1 MVTYGAAPPAPN
13 VVNSLD
19 DADEAKFGKEES
31 LGGVNANLRET
42 VVEAVE
48 RSSMATVRVDY
59 SLLRADAAAREET
72 VTRNKE

>member
-1 MVTYGAAPPAPN
+1 MRLSSARKN
-13 VVNSLD
+13 R
-19 DADEAKFGKEES
+19 

-48 RSSMATVRVDY
+48 KSSMATVRVDY
-59 SLLRADAAAREET
+59 SSLRADAAAREET